1 MPNEKDSTEKH
12 LLNYADVFADV
23 VNVLVFH
30 GKEVIDPKDLVS
42 TEARSVLTLHGKTR
56 EQERDVV
63 KIWTKG
69 NTKIALVGLENKT
82 LQDKDMPLRVLAYDG
97 ASYKEQVNHHRSKN
111 KELKEE
117 KTYPCLS
124 FVLYFGTTHWAKPT
138 SLLECIEDIPEELK
152 SFVND
157 YHIKVFEIAFL
168 DDDTRKLF
176 KSDFRHVVDYL
187 HQVRTKEEYQASAQ
201 PVKYPAEVLQLMA
214 AFTNNN
220 RFLDVAYEIDTRGPT
235 NMKDLIGNMLSDSER
250 KGELKGEQRG
260 ALKSTVDCV
269 VNLVRSTKGNTNLN
283 DALEM
288 LKVPAD
294 IRDAVAKQAKALLE
308 A

>member
-69 NTKIALVGLENKT
+69 NTKIALVGLENQT

-124 FVLYFGTTHWAKPT
+124 FVLYFGKHIGQSQRVCWNVSKTFPKNSNPLSMIIT
-138 SLLECIEDIPEELK
+138 SKYSRLHFSTMIRESFSKVIFVMSSIICIK
-152 SFVND
+152 SGPKKN
-157 YHIKVFEIAFL
+157 IK
-168 DDDTRKLF
+168 
-176 KSDFRHVVDYL
+176 HL
-187 HQVRTKEEYQASAQ
+187 H
-201 PVKYPAEVLQLMA
+201 
-214 AFTNNN
+214 N
-220 RFLDVAYEIDTRGPT
+220 R
-235 NMKDLIGNMLSDSER
+235 
-250 KGELKGEQRG
+250 
-260 ALKSTVDCV
+260 
-269 VNLVRSTKGNTNLN
+269 
-283 DALEM
+283 
-288 LKVPAD
+288 
-294 IRDAVAKQAKALLE
+294 
-308 A
+308 

>member
-1 MPNEKDSTEKH
+1 
-12 LLNYADVFADV
+12 
-23 VNVLVFH
+23 
-30 GKEVIDPKDLVS
+30 
-42 TEARSVLTLHGKTR
+42 
-56 EQERDVV
+56 
-63 KIWTKG
+63 
-69 NTKIALVGLENKT
+69 
-82 LQDKDMPLRVLAYDG
+82 MPLRVLAYDG

-214 AFTNNN
+214 AFTNN
-220 RFLDVAYEIDTRGPT
+220 II
-235 NMKDLIGNMLSDSER
+235 IGFSMLR
-250 KGELKGEQRG
+250 M
-260 ALKSTVDCV
+260 KST
-269 VNLVRSTKGNTNLN
+269 LGGQQ
-283 DALEM
+283 
-288 LKVPAD
+288 
-294 IRDAVAKQAKALLE
+294 I
-308 A
+308 

>member
-1 MPNEKDSTEKH
+1 MRKD
-12 LLNYADVFADV
+12 NP
-23 VNVLVFH
+23 
-30 GKEVIDPKDLVS
+30 IDKPITVS
-42 TEARSVLTLHGKTR
+42 L
-56 EQERDVV
+56 
-63 KIWTKG
+63 
-69 NTKIALVGLENKT
+69 
-82 LQDKDMPLRVLAYDG
+82 
-97 ASYKEQVNHHRSKN
+97 
-111 KELKEE
+111 
-117 KTYPCLS
+117 
-124 FVLYFGTTHWAKPT
+124 FGTA
-138 SLLECIEDIPEELK
+138 
-152 SFVND
+152 
-157 YHIKVFEIAFL
+157 
-168 DDDTRKLF
+168 
-176 KSDFRHVVDYL
+176 
-187 HQVRTKEEYQASAQ
+187 ASAT
-201 PVKYPAEVLQLMA
+201 LMV
-214 AFTNNN
+214 AFANNN

>member
-69 NTKIALVGLENKT
+69 NTKIALVGLENQT

-124 FVLYFGTTHWAKPT
+124 FVLYFGTTQRVCWNVSKTFPKNSNPLSMIIT
-138 SLLECIEDIPEELK
+138 SKYSRLHFSTMIRESFSKVIFVMSSIICIK
-152 SFVND
+152 SGPKKN
-157 YHIKVFEIAFL
+157 IK
-168 DDDTRKLF
+168 
-176 KSDFRHVVDYL
+176 HL
-187 HQVRTKEEYQASAQ
+187 H
-201 PVKYPAEVLQLMA
+201 
-214 AFTNNN
+214 N
-220 RFLDVAYEIDTRGPT
+220 R
-235 NMKDLIGNMLSDSER
+235 
-250 KGELKGEQRG
+250 
-260 ALKSTVDCV
+260 
-269 VNLVRSTKGNTNLN
+269 
-283 DALEM
+283 
-288 LKVPAD
+288 
-294 IRDAVAKQAKALLE
+294 
-308 A
+308 

>member
-63 KIWTKG
+63 KI
-69 NTKIALVGLENKT
+69 
-82 LQDKDMPLRVLAYDG
+82 
-97 ASYKEQVNHHRSKN
+97 
-111 KELKEE
+111 
-117 KTYPCLS
+117 
-124 FVLYFGTTHWAKPT
+124 
-138 SLLECIEDIPEELK
+138 
-152 SFVND
+152 
-157 YHIKVFEIAFL
+157 IAFL

>member
-69 NTKIALVGLENKT
+69 NTKIALVGLENQT

-97 ASYKEQVNHHRSKN
+97 ASYN
-111 KELKEE
+111 
-117 KTYPCLS
+117 
-124 FVLYFGTTHWAKPT
+124 
-138 SLLECIEDIPEELK
+138 
-152 SFVND
+152 
-157 YHIKVFEIAFL
+157 
-168 DDDTRKLF
+168 
-176 KSDFRHVVDYL
+176 L

>member
-69 NTKIALVGLENKT
+69 NTKIALVGLENQT

-220 RFLDVAYEIDTRGPT
+220 RFLDVAYEIDTRGPI
-235 NMKDLIGNMLSDSER
+235 N
-250 KGELKGEQRG
+250 
-260 ALKSTVDCV
+260 
-269 VNLVRSTKGNTNLN
+269 VNN
-283 DALEM
+283 
-288 LKVPAD
+288 PA
-294 IRDAVAKQAKALLE
+294 
-308 A
+308 

>member
-69 NTKIALVGLENKT
+69 NTKIALVGLENQT
-82 LQDKDMPLRVLAYDG
+82 LQPLRRESPLRKG
-97 ASYKEQVNHHRSKN
+97 WECVN
-111 KELKEE
+111 
-117 KTYPCLS
+117 
-124 FVLYFGTTHWAKPT
+124 
-138 SLLECIEDIPEELK
+138 
-152 SFVND
+152 
-157 YHIKVFEIAFL
+157 
-168 DDDTRKLF
+168 
-176 KSDFRHVVDYL
+176 
-187 HQVRTKEEYQASAQ
+187 
-201 PVKYPAEVLQLMA
+201 
-214 AFTNNN
+214 NNN

>member
-1 MPNEKDSTEKH
+1 MKYSSAK
-12 LLNYADVFADV
+12 L
-23 VNVLVFH
+23 
-30 GKEVIDPKDLVS
+30 S
-42 TEARSVLTLHGKTR
+42 KT
-56 EQERDVV
+56 
-63 KIWTKG
+63 
-69 NTKIALVGLENKT
+69 N
-82 LQDKDMPLRVLAYDG
+82 
-97 ASYKEQVNHHRSKN
+97 
-111 KELKEE
+111 
-117 KTYPCLS
+117 
-124 FVLYFGTTHWAKPT
+124 VLYFGTTHWAKPT